1 MNQSNQKRY
10 EIRQLRPEEGE
21 QAIRIE
27 HTCFPPNEAC
37 RAERILERIR
47 KAPELFLAAVDSE
60 TGKCAGMINGIATN
74 EKVFR
79 DEFFTD
85 ITLHNPEGEQVII
98 LSVAVLPEHRHQG
111 LAGRMMAEYVKWAK
125 AHGRKELLLTC
136 LKEKV
141 TLYRGMGYEDLGMA
155 NSEWGGEE
163 WHEMRYCIKG

>member
-1 MNQSNQKRY
+1 MSQSNQKRY

-74 EKVFR
+74 EKVSGMNFLR
-79 DEFFTD
+79 
-85 ITLHNPEGEQVII
+85 ISLCII
-98 LSVAVLPEHRHQG
+98 Q
-111 LAGRMMAEYVKWAK
+111 K
-125 AHGRKELLLTC
+125 ANR
-136 LKEKV
+136 
-141 TLYRGMGYEDLGMA
+141 
-155 NSEWGGEE
+155 SSF
-163 WHEMRYCIKG
+163 